1 MAHDLATIG
10 RNLKDARNN
19 RSMSQDEA
27 AKAIGV
33 SRTAIVQM
41 EAGAREINTF
51 ELETLAEIY
60 GRSPAELLTG
70 EVSREDFMVRLHR
83 FTGDTKES
91 PKIKNE
97 VQTWVEICRTGI
109 DLESKV
115 GRTRRLG
122 PPCYDIPGPS
132 NAIQAIQQGEEIAE
146 RERTRLGIVRS
157 PIPDMADLLASQGT
171 WASGA
176 RFPEEMSGLFL
187 HDHSLGFVIL
197 ANYSHSRGRKRFS
210 YAHEYAHALLDRDVS
225 LRVTNRQN
233 AEQLMETRANAFAAC
248 FLVPKV
254 GVEMFLHSLN
264 KGSTSRQAYH
274 IYDVTTKESVVEAE
288 RRYAAVDLSISYRDA
303 ALVAVHFG
311 VSYQVAVYRLSDLD
325 YVSRQEQKTLLAQQ
339 SEAQAY
345 LEILG
350 KWDSIA
356 RTGADDKEIVAQ
368 IVPLAIE
375 ARRRGK
381 ISNARLLEI
390 GRDLGIQQSMIKKL
404 SVLIGPD

>member
-1 MAHDLATIG
+1 
-10 RNLKDARNN
+10 
-19 RSMSQDEA
+19 
-27 AKAIGV
+27 
-33 SRTAIVQM
+33 
-41 EAGAREINTF
+41 
-51 ELETLAEIY
+51 
-60 GRSPAELLTG
+60 
-70 EVSREDFMVRLHR
+70 
-83 FTGDTKES
+83 
-91 PKIKNE
+91 
-97 VQTWVEICRTGI
+97 
-109 DLESKV
+109 
-115 GRTRRLG
+115 
-122 PPCYDIPGPS
+122 
-132 NAIQAIQQGEEIAE
+132 
-146 RERTRLGIVRS
+146 
-157 PIPDMADLLASQGT
+157 
-171 WASGA
+171 
-176 RFPEEMSGLFL
+176 
-187 HDHSLGFVIL
+187 
-197 ANYSHSRGRKRFS
+197 
-210 YAHEYAHALLDRDVS
+210 
-225 LRVTNRQN
+225 
-233 AEQLMETRANAFAAC
+233 
-248 FLVPKV
+248 
-254 GVEMFLHSLN
+254 
-264 KGSTSRQAYH
+264 
-274 IYDVTTKESVVEAE
+274 VEAE